1 MIVVTKIGTPAEE
14 IERIC
19 AELSTWGLSPEKIVG
34 KHKVVLGLVGETA
47 NLDRHQTRIFFIID
61 CIKSIVD

>member
-14 IERIC
+14 VGRIC
-19 AELSTWGLSPEKIVG
+19 EELSSWGLSPEKIVG

-47 NLDRHQTRIFFIID
+47 NL
-61 CIKSIVD
+61 